1 MDAKKFLEGDNKK
14 VAIAFGVLALIAIV
28 GVVAIYSAYHSH
40 KPNAAN
46 YQAQK
51 SKNSGAGVETES
63 IFRFTTDTKRNEGLE
78 DIKSEVGELKSMIG
92 TLVKEN
98 ATLKQGMKSD
108 SSEAKGAPI
117 SKQNQSQNTGTSFD
131 ISNVP
136 PPPADYSSDDSDQK
150 GGNKRVTPV
159 QPKPIKPSGPD
170 IEVFST
176 KATEVTEKAKPALVL
191 PIGSVIKS
199 YMLTGVIASPA
210 NTALRSVT
218 GGGGVGGATGG
229 SMGGNGG
236 GGFGSGSGAG
246 MGGGSVSA
254 QNMGTPFAARIKGD
268 SILPNGFTVAELND
282 CFLVGSAKADLSQS
296 RAMVIGKKI
305 SCIKPNGEI
314 YTADFTAFG
323 QDEDGITGLA
333 GKVVFKASSALARTF
348 AAGILGGLG
357 QALAPQ
363 PMQSFNSNA
372 TNGQSQNYQVPNMQY
387 LFGSSFG
394 NGVASA
400 STLLAKYYLAF
411 AEQMMPVI
419 EVPNATPVTWILT
432 EELVFT
438 SKTNPANKK

>member
-1 MDAKKFLEGDNKK
+1 MDTKKILEGDNKK

-28 GVVAIYSAYHSH
+28 GIIAIYSAYHNH
-40 KPNAAN
+40 KPNTAN

-51 SKNSGAGVETES
+51 NKNSGAGVETES
-63 IFRFTTDTKRNEGLE
+63 IFRFTTETKRNEGLE
-78 DIKSEVGELKSMIG
+78 DIKTEVGELKSAITALM
-92 TLVKEN
+92 KEN
-98 ATLKQGMKSD
+98 QTLKQGSKNND
-108 SSEAKGAPI
+108 SQTKGAPMA
-117 SKQNQSQNTGTSFD
+117 QDNQSSKSAFD
-131 ISNVP
+131 PNNVP
-136 PPPADYSSDDSDQK
+136 PPPANYSADDLEQK
-150 GGNKRVTPV
+150 QSFKPV
-159 QPKPIKPSGPD
+159 SPTKVIKNSGPD
-170 IEVFST
+170 IEIFSN
-176 KATEVTEKAKPALVL
+176 KVAEVAEKPKPALVL

-210 NTALRSVT
+210 NTSLRSVT
-218 GGGGVGGATGG
+218 GGGAGGSTGGAV
-229 SMGGNGG
+229 
-236 GGFGSGSGAG
+236 GSGSGA
-246 MGGGSVSA
+246 MGGAAISA

-268 SILPNGFTVAELND
+268 SILPNGFSVAELND
-282 CFLVGSAKADLSQS
+282 RFLVGSAKADLSQS

-314 YTADFTAFG
+314 YTADFAAFG
-323 QDEDGITGLA
+323 QDEDGITGIA

-372 TNGQSQNYQVPNMQY
+372 TNGQQQNYQVPNMQY

-432 EELVFT
+432 DELVLT
-438 SKTNPANKK
+438 SKINPANKK